1 MVTLTLLNNLDFS
14 STHPNFIGFCV
25 CLVIFFNN
33 IMRCFPTQLP
43 VGLFLLDYHGIAN
56 LPTILQL
63 DGYFKIA
70 ELGDAIHFTFLQE
83 FGWAAILGNN
93 FFYSSYGCKNAA
105 RLAFIVVFFWVASP
119 IYSLHARHVVH
130 MIRERV

>member
-1 MVTLTLLNNLDFS
+1 
-14 STHPNFIGFCV
+14 
-25 CLVIFFNN
+25 
-33 IMRCFPTQLP
+33 MRCFPTQLP

-83 FGWAAILGNN
+83 FGWAAMLGNN
-93 FFYSSYGCKNAA
+93 FFLFQLWVQKCCKISLYSS
-105 RLAFIVVFFWVASP
+105 VFLGGFP
-119 IYSLHARHVVH
+119 HL
-130 MIRERV
+130 